1 MATLRKRVSEPMST
15 TSPTKELPHPYDAQE
30 RPLSWLQR
38 LLLLPFLP
46 WLGILFFFR
55 MCIFVCA
62 VIALAAVCALS
73 LVGRPEASTANFEP
87 LRGVRRYLTKI
98 AAWFL
103 GRIMLLT
110 FGVWPGMLSV
120 RGKWDP
126 TCPVMVA
133 APHAG
138 SVDGFIFFVLD
149 LPRPVILEPYSKI
162 PFVRQ
167 ILQACGALLVPL
179 ARSDAKQQAPTEKDK
194 GSSSLTNVVREKI
207 TGHKRSFV
215 PAPDAAP
222 ICVFSEGITHS
233 GCAVLPF
240 FPGAFEGGS
249 PVQPVVVRYPFTHYN
264 AHAFLTSLVNHF
276 GRLFITPWMFIEVE
290 YLPTVHPSADEASS
304 GQLMADRVRAAIGA
318 ASGLPLHP
326 LGARDLRKEMKKAE
340 ELAKAAKAAEAARKA
355 GKQIDA
361 PLL

>member
-1 MATLRKRVSEPMST
+1 VRARQPCPATHR
-15 TSPTKELPHPYDAQE
+15 ELPTPSHRSLRAALP
-30 RPLSWLQR
+30 PLVAATASPQQR
-38 LLLLPFLP
+38 
-46 WLGILFFFR
+46 GGGAR
-55 MCIFVCA
+55 CRRTS
-62 VIALAAVCALS
+62 LAP
-73 LVGRPEASTANFEP
+73 VGR
-87 LRGVRRYLTKI
+87 
-98 AAWFL
+98 
-103 GRIMLLT
+103 
-110 FGVWPGMLSV
+110 
-120 RGKWDP
+120 
-126 TCPVMVA
+126 
-133 APHAG
+133 AG
-138 SVDGFIFFVLD
+138 
-149 LPRPVILEPYSKI
+149 
-162 PFVRQ
+162 
-167 ILQACGALLVPL
+167 
-179 ARSDAKQQAPTEKDK
+179 
-194 GSSSLTNVVREKI
+194 
-207 TGHKRSFV
+207 
-215 PAPDAAP
+215 
-222 ICVFSEGITHS
+222 VFSEGITHS

-276 GRLFITPWMFIEVE
+276 GRLFIVRASEVDARVLLRRDRWRCTCALGACERVCASVRTASAGRRSHAPVRVACSAQTPWMFIEVE